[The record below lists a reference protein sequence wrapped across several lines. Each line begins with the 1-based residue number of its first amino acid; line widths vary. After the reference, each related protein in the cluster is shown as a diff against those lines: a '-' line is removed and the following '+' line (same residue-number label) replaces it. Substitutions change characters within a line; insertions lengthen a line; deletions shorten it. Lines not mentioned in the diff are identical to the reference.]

1 MGLRDKI
8 RGVVQKAFNG
18 GGGPSSPKPAG
29 SNSPAAH
36 VPPPAANVKPSAKA
50 DGSDKAKGVTDGAWY
65 LEGQADIEG
74 WDQTNPGS
82 EPGQENL
89 RK

>member
-1 MGLRDKI
+1 MGLRDKLKGAVKAAL
-8 RGVVQKAFNG
+8 GVAPKA
-18 GGGPSSPKPAG
+18 AA
-29 SNSPAAH
+29 PAAAP
-36 VPPPAANVKPSAKA
+36 VSAPPANVAPVASA
-50 DGSDKAKGVTDGAWY
+50 DGSGKAKPVTDGAWY

-82 EPGQENL
+82 EPGQVNL